1 VRRGEWG
8 NSIPFQRSFFWVGLG
23 EVNFFGGWELSQG
36 LLFRVIII
44 QTIIINLRTY
54 CPKYGLMIVFIKQIL
69 LSLNV

>member
-1 VRRGEWG
+1 M
-8 NSIPFQRSFFWVGLG
+8 GLG